1 MYSRL
6 TANGLV
12 TTELTRTDGISV
24 PRLGGDGL
32 SAGSWQCPSGEELFV
47 IGGVEDV
54 GGELANS
61 PVDRII
67 ATGRA
72 IGGGGG
78 GGNIELG

>member
-1 MYSRL
+1 MYSRP
-6 TANGLV
+6 TVKGLV
-12 TTELTRTDGISV
+12 TTELTLTDGISV
-24 PRLGGDGL
+24 PKFGGDGL
-32 SAGSWQCPSGEELFV
+32 RAGSWQCPSGEELLA
-47 IGGVEDV
+47 IGGVEDE
-54 GGELANS
+54 GGELAKS